1 MDETEKPPHEAP
13 ASADAPPESDAPES
27 DAPESDAPESDAP
40 ESDAPESD
48 APESDAPESDAPES
62 DAPESDAPESDA
74 PESDAPESDA
84 PESDAPESDAPES
97 DAPESDA
104 PESDAPESDA
114 PESDAPE
121 SDAPE
126 SDAPES
132 DAPESD
138 APESDAPR
146 WDAPEPSAAAP
157 ENGEA
162 EAGQDEPD
170 DATEGQPEAA
180 EPAELSPDEQIAAL
194 KDRLLRAMAEA
205 ENARKR
211 AARDRDDAA
220 KYAITDFA
228 RDVLGVA
235 DNLRRAIGSV
245 PDEARGG
252 GEALDNLLTGVD
264 LTERELEAVLDRHGI
279 KPINPGGEKFDP
291 NRHQAMFETP
301 SADAAPG
308 TIVQVLQIGYMIADR
323 LLRPAAV
330 GVAAAPPPAEQVA
343 HPEGDG
349 GSEDSPDP
357 TPTSHDSPTTFD
369 TKV

>member
-13 ASADAPPESDAPES
+13 ASADAPPK
-27 DAPESDAPESDAP
+27 
-40 ESDAPESD
+40 
-48 APESDAPESDAPES
+48 
-62 DAPESDAPESDA
+62 
-74 PESDAPESDA
+74 
-84 PESDAPESDAPES
+84 
-97 DAPESDA
+97 
-104 PESDAPESDA
+104 
-114 PESDAPE
+114 
-121 SDAPE
+121 
-126 SDAPES
+126 
-132 DAPESD
+132 
-138 APESDAPR
+138 SDAPR
-146 WDAPEPSAAAP
+146 RDAPETTDAAP
-157 ENGEA
+157 ENGKA
-162 EAGQDEPD
+162 EAGHDGPD
-170 DATEGQPEAA
+170 DAAEGQPEAT
-180 EPAELSPDEQIAAL
+180 EPAELSPDEQIATL

-220 KYAITDFA
+220 KYAITGFA

-252 GEALDNLLTGVD
+252 GEALDNLLAGVD

-279 KPINPGGEKFDP
+279 KPINPCGEKFDP

-308 TIVQVLQIGYMIADR
+308 IIVQVLQVGYMIADR

-330 GVAAAPPPAEQVA
+330 GVAAAPPPTEQVA

-349 GSEDSPDP
+349 GGEDSPGP
-357 TPTSHDSPTTFD
+357 TPTTFD
-369 TKV
+369 TKA

>member
-13 ASADAPPESDAPES
+13 PESGAPETDAPEM
-27 DAPESDAPESDAP
+27 DAPETDAPETDAP
-40 ESDAPESD
+40 ETDAPETD
-48 APESDAPESDAPES
+48 APETDAPEMDAPET
-62 DAPESDAPESDA
+62 A
-74 PESDAPESDA
+74 
-84 PESDAPESDAPES
+84 
-97 DAPESDA
+97 
-104 PESDAPESDA
+104 
-114 PESDAPE
+114 
-121 SDAPE
+121 
-126 SDAPES
+126 
-132 DAPESD
+132 
-138 APESDAPR
+138 
-146 WDAPEPSAAAP
+146 AAAP
-157 ENGEA
+157 ENGKA
-162 EAGQDEPD
+162 EAGHD
-170 DATEGQPEAA
+170 G
-180 EPAELSPDEQIAAL
+180 PAELSPDEQITTL

-220 KYAITDFA
+220 KYAITGFA

-252 GEALDNLLTGVD
+252 GEVLDNLLAGMD

-291 NRHQAMFETP
+291 NRHQAMFEAP

-308 TIVQVLQIGYMIADR
+308 TIVQVLQVGYMIADR

-330 GVAAAPPPAEQVA
+330 GVAASPPPAEQVA
-343 HPEGDG
+343 HPEADG
-349 GSEDSPDP
+349 GGEASPDP
-357 TPTSHDSPTTFD
+357 IPTSHDSPTTFD

>member
-1 MDETEKPPHEAP
+1 MDETKKPPHEVP
-13 ASADAPPESDAPES
+13 ASADAPPESGAPES
-27 DAPESDAPESDAP
+27 DAPQ
-40 ESDAPESD
+40 
-48 APESDAPESDAPES
+48 
-62 DAPESDAPESDA
+62 
-74 PESDAPESDA
+74 
-84 PESDAPESDAPES
+84 
-97 DAPESDA
+97 
-104 PESDAPESDA
+104 
-114 PESDAPE
+114 
-121 SDAPE
+121 
-126 SDAPES
+126 
-132 DAPESD
+132 
-138 APESDAPR
+138 SDAPR
-146 WDAPEPSAAAP
+146 RDASETAAAAP
-157 ENGEA
+157 ENGKA
-162 EAGQDEPD
+162 EAGHDESN
-170 DATEGQPEAA
+170 DAAEDQPEAA
-180 EPAELSPDEQIAAL
+180 EPAELSPDEQIATL

-220 KYAITDFA
+220 KYAITGFA

-252 GEALDNLLTGVD
+252 GEALDNLLAGVD

-308 TIVQVLQIGYMIADR
+308 TIVQVLQVGYMIADR

-330 GVAAAPPPAEQVA
+330 GVAAAPPPAEQVSQ
-343 HPEGDG
+343 PEGDG
-349 GSEDSPDP
+349 GGEDSPDP